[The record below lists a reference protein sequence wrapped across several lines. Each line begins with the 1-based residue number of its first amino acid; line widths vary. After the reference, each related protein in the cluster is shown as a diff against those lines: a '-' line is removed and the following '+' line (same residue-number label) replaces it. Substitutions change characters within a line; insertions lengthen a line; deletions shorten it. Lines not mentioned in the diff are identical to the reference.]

1 MANFSPLKR
10 YITYC
15 IDQMINSHGL
25 QPPFLDVGC
34 GTGDYSHHLGQRG
47 WHGKAIDYS
56 EVPIECAR
64 QKLESLPQIN
74 VERLSVFDENGSYR
88 TILILDVLEHIE
100 NDQEV
105 LEKISALLQRGG
117 FAVIGVPNNPLEWR
131 WDDDFYGHVR
141 RYTQADLSK
150 KLLAAGLTPVVFW
163 DISFPFFW
171 LLRHMYTRF
180 KKAPL
185 NLVEDAETR
194 TKLSTAQNAW
204 SIPIIAP
211 ILEMTQ
217 LLWWPLFCI
226 QFSLFRKQLKRSNSM
241 LVLAHREL

>member
-10 YITYC
+10 YIAYC
-15 IDQMINSHGL
+15 IDQMISSHSL

-34 GTGDYSHHLGQRG
+34 GTGDYSHHLAKRG

-56 EVPIECAR
+56 VVAIECAR

-74 VERLSVFDENGSYR
+74 VERLSLFDEIGSYR
-88 TILILDVLEHIE
+88 TVLILDVLEHIE

-105 LEKISALLQRGG
+105 LEKISSLLQRGG
-117 FAVIGVPNNPLEWR
+117 FAVIGVPYNPLEWR

-141 RYTQADLSK
+141 RYTQADLSN
-150 KLLAAGLTPVVFW
+150 KLLAVGLTPVVYW

-171 LLRHMYTRF
+171 FLRRLYTRL
-180 KKAPL
+180 KEPPI
-185 NLVEDAETR
+185 NLVDDAETR

-204 SIPIIAP
+204 SIPIVAP
-211 ILEMTQ
+211 VLEMTE
-217 LLWWPLFCI
+217 LLWWPMYWM
-226 QFSLFRKQLKRSNSM
+226 QFGLFRKQLKRGNAM
-241 LVLAHREL
+241 LVLAQRKL